1 MAEYDI
7 DSLVRDPD
15 FQRRS
20 FAERKAILREAD
32 SEGFGALPEPA
43 QSRMLVD
50 MKGQDWWQGGRHKVV
65 TGNMEPTAVESA
77 KFRRQVVKDEG
88 TLLSR
93 VRDTSPGEAVK
104 NTLLEIPRL
113 AQEFVTVPLSSAKK
127 GAYGIGSLAKTG
139 GAMIRGKSLD
149 EALQVGTDAMKG
161 YEPIHGPLDPSMTG
175 ELIGTG
181 IEKGINSA
189 ESATG
194 NTGWAGAGIQA
205 TADIAGLIGG
215 GKALAKVGKKGAAT
229 LGDLREG
236 TRPAA
241 TELQTLSRQHN
252 VPLTAGEEL
261 GSPNLKQ
268 VEARLERLPVLGIRG
283 MRKKQG
289 EALAQSAQN
298 LADEFATAVEDPA
311 TALTDRFKSNLKRAK
326 EESSQA
332 YAKIDEALAENGDP
346 GAIEPIATRTQT
358 KALLAKSPDIFERLP
373 GSQNRLKSIMA
384 EIVGDTS
391 PKKAGIEVA
400 PEFGTVR
407 KHGEAP
413 KLLLG
418 PDGKPIARQTTPK
431 LSYEDYTWLR
441 SQLGE
446 YIDRAHSSAGAVG
459 SNELRQLTII
469 KKALDTDFYRW
480 GKNSGYENVTAAVD
494 NARNVYKTKV
504 APFDNVPVLK
514 SIVNDKFTPEQ
525 LLDAIAKPGQATL
538 ATRAMRG
545 LTESDKGLV
554 QDAIMRRAM
563 ATSLE
568 GSANGAPISG
578 AKFATFFEKM
588 DTKTKNAAQSPMDV
602 FFSPAQKQQVMGFAK
617 LARAAERS
625 GQYAA
630 NPLTGV
636 AAADFAIPTAIGTTA
651 ATVGAP
657 AALTTAAF
665 TKGLSLLLTT
675 PRGKALL
682 HRAYRTPAGAKGA
695 WTAIM
700 SDAQRILKDQRGL
713 VGKDIDAVR
722 NPQIEKNVSLA
733 LQRGMARNEWFSGVK
748 EAIDDYSTGNLTKK
762 DFDSYYMSRLDE
774 FMSEA
779 GLPSGSS
786 VSDVVQFIKKATDEE
801 LSGFSD
807 PQLVRELREAISTG
821 ATKRPVSLVDHAI
834 PKPVLNTVRSKYA
847 ETGDLLDSSR
857 IISSE
862 DLAKI
867 PKPVWDAV
875 DKYSGMN
882 EQLRGQTSVAGKDGI
897 RKAHLAGYIIN
908 GVETGVY
915 PKIK

>member
-32 SEGFGALPEPA
+32 AEGFGTLPEPA

-65 TGNMEPTAVESA
+65 TGNMEPTAAESE

-104 NTLLEIPRL
+104 NTLMEVPRL
-113 AQEFVTVPLSSAKK
+113 AQEFITVPLSSAKK

-139 GAMIRGKSLD
+139 GAMIRGKSLN

-181 IEKGINSA
+181 IEKGINAA

-194 NTGWAGAGIQA
+194 NTGWASAGIQA

-215 GKALAKVGKKGAAT
+215 GKAMAKVGKKGAAT

-311 TALTDRFKSNLKRAK
+311 TALADRFKSNLKRAK

-346 GAIEPIATRTQT
+346 GAIEPVATRGQLKT
-358 KALLAKSPDIFERLP
+358 LLAKSPDIFERLP
-373 GSQNRLKSIMA
+373 GSQNRLKSIMS
-384 EIVGDTS
+384 EIAGDTA
-391 PKKAGIEVA
+391 PKKITIPVA
-400 PEFGTVR
+400 DEFGSVA
-407 KHGEAP
+407 AP
-413 KLLLG
+413 KGHGHGTSAPQKVLLG
-418 PDGKPIARQTTPK
+418 PDGKPITRQTTPK

-695 WTAIM
+695 W
-700 SDAQRILKDQRGL
+700 
-713 VGKDIDAVR
+713 
-722 NPQIEKNVSLA
+722 
-733 LQRGMARNEWFSGVK
+733 
-748 EAIDDYSTGNLTKK
+748 
-762 DFDSYYMSRLDE
+762 
-774 FMSEA
+774 A
-779 GLPSGSS
+779 GLLKQAASITG
-786 VSDVVQFIKKATDEE
+786 
-801 LSGFSD
+801 
-807 PQLVRELREAISTG
+807 PQQQ
-821 ATKRPVSLVDHAI
+821 P
-834 PKPVLNTVRSKYA
+834 
-847 ETGDLLDSSR
+847 
-857 IISSE
+857 
-862 DLAKI
+862 
-867 PKPVWDAV
+867 
-875 DKYSGMN
+875 
-882 EQLRGQTSVAGKDGI
+882 
-897 RKAHLAGYIIN
+897 
-908 GVETGVY
+908 
-915 PKIK
+915 